1 MARMVVKDQKDNT
14 KEQPERRIEILH
26 SPKWV
31 RVYFGGEYIADS
43 KNAVLVRERG
53 HFLTY
58 YFPPQDVRMD
68 LLEKSGLEHELP
80 GLGQGTYWKV
90 KAGGKEAK
98 NAAWCLSKASSQ
110 ATEIEGFVAFKWNL
124 MDAWFEEDEQ
134 IFVHPR
140 DPFVRIDTIQSSRHV
155 RVVIDGKTVAETH
168 RPILLFETGLPVRY
182 YIPKVDARMDLLQP
196 SKTHTEC
203 PYKGVA
209 SYYSIK
215 VGDHVSEDIV
225 WYYPSPY
232 QEVSKI
238 QNMLS
243 FYNEKVDL
251 YVDGKKEVKP
261 KTHWS

>member
-1 MARMVVKDQKDNT
+1 MTQMVVESLEEKT
-14 KEQPERRIEILH
+14 KKQVEILH

-43 KNAVLVRERG
+43 KNTVLVREKG

-68 LLEKSGLEHELP
+68 LLEKSGLEHELS
-80 GLGQGTYWKV
+80 GLGQATYWKV

-98 NAAWCLSKASSQ
+98 NAAWSLTKSEPQSA
-110 ATEIEGFVAFKWNL
+110 EIEGYVAFNWNQA
-124 MDAWFEEDEQ
+124 DAWFEEDEQ
-134 IFVHPR
+134 VLVHPR
-140 DPFVRIDTIQSSRHV
+140 DPYVRIDTVQSSRHV
-155 RVVIDGKTVAETH
+155 RVVIDGETVAETH
-168 RPILLFETGLPVRY
+168 HPTLLFETGLPVRY
-182 YIPKVDARMDLLQP
+182 YIPKVDVRMDLLQP
-196 SKTHTEC
+196 SRTHTEC

-209 SYYSIK
+209 SYYSIG

-232 QEVSKI
+232 PEVSKV

-243 FYNEKVDL
+243 FYNEKVDI